1 MLHALTPE
9 RAALH
14 GRFSQHLPPALT
26 IASGDTVRCETLDV
40 GWGLEP
46 RRPDG
51 SRRTVEPRASP
62 RDDGPC
68 LLGPVAVEGAE
79 PGDCLAVHVEAVVPG
94 AYGWTWAGDVGF
106 SNGALNRALGVDEG
120 DPFLLRWTLDA
131 EAGVGTSHLGHRVP
145 LRPFLGCL
153 GTCPGPHHADAD
165 GWIDAWV
172 PRRTGGNLDCR
183 ALTAGSTLY
192 LPVEVHGAL
201 LSLGDGHAAQG
212 DGEAGGTAIECPM
225 ARVDLRIERR
235 KAGPFGLLA
244 APLAKTP
251 EGWVTFGFGASL
263 DAAVEAALLDFLDL
277 LKAQRGLTRKPALTL
292 ASVAADVRV
301 TQLVNGVV
309 GAHVV
314 LPHDALL
321 FPDA

>member
-1 MLHALTPE
+1 MVHTLPPE
-9 RAALH
+9 RPNLH
-14 GRFSQHLPPALT
+14 GQFSRHLPPALT
-26 IASGDTVRCETLDV
+26 IASGDTVRCHTLDV
-40 GWGLEP
+40 AWGLEP
-46 RRPDG
+46 HRPDG
-51 SRRTVEPRASP
+51 DRATVHPREAP
-62 RDDGPC
+62 RDAGPC
-68 LLGPVAVEGAE
+68 LLGPIAVEGTE
-79 PGDCLAVHVEAVVPG
+79 PGDWLAIHVEAVVPG
-94 AYGWTWAGDVGF
+94 AYGWTKAGAIGYTND
-106 SNGALNRALGVDEG
+106 ALNRALGVDEG
-120 DPFLLRWTLDA
+120 EPFLLRWTLDA

-153 GTCPGPHHADAD
+153 GVCPGLPHADAD
-165 GWIDAWV
+165 GWISAWP

-183 ALTAGSTLY
+183 LLTAGSTLH

-235 KAGPFGLLA
+235 KAGPFGTLV
-244 APLAKTP
+244 APLAETP
-251 EGWVTFGFGASL
+251 EGWVTFGFGETL
-263 DAAVEAALLDFLDL
+263 GAAAEAALVEMLDL
-277 LKAQRGLTRKPALTL
+277 LKAKHGLVRKEALAL

-314 LPHDALL
+314 LPHDALR
-321 FPDA
+321 FP